1 MNVKKEAPNAVSRG
15 KATSPLLAE
24 YEEKIRTEIRVLL
37 VQKNLSQKT
46 VAYALETAGI
56 RESPKGLS
64 AKLNSGTFSAAYYLA
79 IKDVIDGL

>member
-1 MNVKKEAPNAVSRG
+1 MNFEKEGPNAASKG

-24 YEEKIRTEIRVLL
+24 YEEKVRTEIRVLL
-37 VQKNLSQKT
+37 AQKNLSQKT

-56 RESPKGLS
+56 RESSKGLS

-79 IKDVIDGL
+79 LKDVIDRL

>member
-1 MNVKKEAPNAVSRG
+1 MNFKKEALNAAGKR

-24 YEEKIRTEIRVLL
+24 YEEKVRTEIRVLL
-37 VQKNLSQKT
+37 AQKNLSQKT

-56 RESPKGLS
+56 RESSKGLS

>member
-1 MNVKKEAPNAVSRG
+1 MNVKKEAPRAASTG

-37 VQKNLSQKT
+37 AQKNLSQKT

-56 RESPKGLS
+56 RESSKGLS
-64 AKLNSGTFSAAYYLA
+64 AKLNRGAFSAAYYLA
-79 IKDVIDGL
+79 LKDVIGSL